1 MEYRIDEKD
10 RKILDVLREHGEF
23 TTRQISKKTLLPP
36 TTIHNRIKTMKRE
49 GLISKYTIEVD
60 NKKTG
65 KGLLVYIL
73 ISANLGMLKA
83 KNKSQY
89 DISKELK
96 RFSFVERVDIV
107 PGGTDLV
114 AMVRAKDVEEYDRML
129 LEKIQMI
136 EGIENTQS
144 LIVLHGD

>member
-107 PGGTDLV
+107 SGGTDLV